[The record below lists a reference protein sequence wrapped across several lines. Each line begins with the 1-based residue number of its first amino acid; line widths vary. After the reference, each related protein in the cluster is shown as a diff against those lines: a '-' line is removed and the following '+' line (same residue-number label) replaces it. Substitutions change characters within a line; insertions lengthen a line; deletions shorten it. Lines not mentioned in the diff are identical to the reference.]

1 MVQLQEIITAA
12 RNIRAELKIDP
23 KKRIAADLSS
33 ADGAFGALVRQN
45 LDPILRLASLSAL
58 NLSSGRLDSKGGL
71 MRSTAQFDLR
81 IAYGE
86 GVDKQ
91 AEINKIKKDADRL
104 VKDIES
110 KRARLADDNF
120 RSKAPAEIIR
130 NLENTL
136 AEREAERKKLGERL
150 AQLQ

>member
-1 MVQLQEIITAA
+1 
-12 RNIRAELKIDP
+12 
-23 KKRIAADLSS
+23 
-33 ADGAFGALVRQN
+33 
-45 LDPILRLASLSAL
+45 
-58 NLSSGRLDSKGGL
+58 

-91 AEINKIKKDADRL
+91 AEINKIKKDRERL
-104 VKDIES
+104 GKDIES

-136 AEREAERKKLGERL
+136 AEREAERQKLGERL